1 MQKTFIIKEEKK
13 LDFIKMENSA
23 HQNHNKKVKRKI
35 HVEGNI
41 CKHIPKITSTDK
53 NTCKSYT

>member
-1 MQKTFIIKEEKK
+1 MQKTLITHKKKK

-35 HVEGNI
+35 DMEGNI
-41 CKHIPKITSTDK
+41 CKHILKITFTDK
-53 NTCKSYT
+53 NT